1 MPEKAKRRRWPKYL
15 LAGLL
20 AVLALTIALYQPI
33 FFAVAQVVAQ
43 QFAKSQELSLRFKIH
58 GSIFSDLYIEDLH
71 LRPLPENTTLPL
83 ENIDAQ
89 RVALR
94 YNLFSLLKKDFL
106 SVVELVELDDISI
119 VVRPAPP
126 AQQTQPSPR
135 MPVIIP
141 KKIDV
146 QNFNLTVRGEHGDL
160 ELRKFALAFQQ
171 GEEGYLACESL
182 RIPALGTWHQLRA
195 GLRYNQG
202 QNQGQL
208 ELSDF
213 ALAPIVAVNRLQV
226 DLSGSEQ
233 GRFRLALDAKV
244 LESAFAANVT
254 YEQPANTP
262 FLNATLKLTG
272 LELNQIQKLSPI
284 PISGS
289 ISRIDVHLDGNLNRP
304 SSFSGSISVAANG
317 VRYQDYDIDTANVAL
332 ITDKGR
338 GKIQE
343 LSVNAGPNKL
353 RASGNFTLPET
364 PNELLSGSS
373 ADIGF
378 AGEVRGSERYI
389 PDLHATTLAT
399 GSIGLANGRAQLV
412 LRASVGSVRTPKLLP
427 GLAIAGIKT
436 DLFAV
441 AQLPLAEDPWK
452 SLAAVVI
459 SNVTKISY
467 QDAHIGQVQVV
478 ADTIDTKTATANLSL
493 ESGESRAEVAANL
506 PLPSPGISIDPKQIA
521 GHLRFNIASINDFL
535 SQHEIA
541 GNLTANGDI
550 QFDHL
555 QANGAV
561 RANGQQLKY
570 RGIILQSLD
579 VDANFKDQ
587 LALVRNLRINFDP
600 ADYIDLTGSAQL
612 ADPFPFQAHGQVKF
626 KDVAV
631 LNEFLRDLGLTPGLS
646 GSVNVNF
653 SGTGN
658 SRNPAAQLQVSGNQL
673 QYRGFVVQGVDVAA
687 IVTHG
692 AADLQRCRVSLDPN
706 NYVDISGNIQFADPN
721 PYQARGRIKFQDLG
735 LFNPLLK
742 SLGQPQGLSGAL
754 NVDFSGTGNSKN
766 IAAGLQV
773 QGEKL
778 KYRGLLI
785 QNINAEATVEN
796 SKADV
801 QRCRVTLDPNNRI
814 ELTGTAQLADPYA
827 YVLNGRIELT
837 ELGVFDELL
846 KNLGQPAGLS
856 GIINGTF
863 SSNGDA
869 KHPEAHIRFSGYQL
883 KYLGLLIPTVGI
895 ETAVEGG
902 KADFKTCRVT
912 INQNDFVDVTGNV
925 GLVPPYLYDAR
936 GAITLRDLGV
946 FDELLKNVGQPAN
959 LSGSLSVDF
968 SGKGDT
974 KNPTAHLH
982 VLGDG
987 LKYRGLLVQSVDL
1000 ESKVENSLATIE
1012 AGRVSLDADNYL
1024 DISGNVDIVEPN
1036 PYEAHGTTALKNLGV
1051 FNEFLRSLGQPGDLA
1066 GSLEVDLSGTGTIQN
1081 PTAEFRAR
1089 GNQLKYRGLP
1099 IQSIDLQSKVQNRV
1113 ANIESCRI
1121 NLDADNYI
1129 NLTAEVELSD
1139 PYAYKTNGA
1148 IELRNLAMFSGLLK
1162 SIGQSPA
1169 VSGNV
1174 HVDWS
1179 GNGNA
1184 RGAIPDA
1191 QLHLLAGQLKY
1202 RGLLI
1207 QSIDIDGSLLKRKL
1221 DLPNCKIIFN
1231 QDNFI
1236 NARGDALLEEPYN
1249 YDAYATIQFQELG
1262 FLNELTKSFGQD
1274 LDLGGK
1280 LNASW
1285 TGKGPLQVQTGN
1297 LELHGDQIRTKAVQ
1311 RVKFDVAAN
1320 YQGMKA
1326 EVPRLQIFSPYA
1338 DLDASMR
1345 ISPQLLEIPTLNISK
1360 SGTRITGNVKVPL
1373 KLQPGEKV
1381 PVDLDQPIDINIQ
1394 ADKIALSSFQPAKPQ
1409 VAGTIAFRLQASQTL
1424 RNPLLQFTASA
1435 RDVRATA
1442 VSNLSAAKGDLS
1454 IRVADKVLTV
1464 DGQIQQQDVHPLQLT
1479 GRIPLDVGQII
1490 ETGNLPS
1497 DTPLQFAL
1505 KWPDNNLSFIRKI
1518 VPEIKVAEGTT
1529 SVDVG
1534 INGTI
1539 KRPDLTGSIRASL
1552 SRLQANSD
1560 MVPPIAD
1567 FSATITFRRDH
1578 VQFDQLKGLAGGGL
1592 FGINGAIDL
1601 TDGTNPKLDLGV
1613 TGNQVLL
1620 TRSDGI
1626 IVRANFAL
1634 AIRGPLSSGE
1644 ISGTVGITDSRFFKD
1659 IDILPLN
1666 LPGRPPPQ
1674 PPPSAM
1680 PKIAVDIP
1688 PFKDWKFN
1696 ISIRTDDPFLVQS
1709 NLARGRVTVNLQAGG
1724 TGAAPSVTGFVQV
1737 DRLVA
1742 SLPFSKM
1749 EIDNGRIDFAQ
1760 GGNILD
1766 PTLSIL
1772 GRSTVSDYEV
1782 RMRIFGH
1789 VSNPT
1794 VLLDSSPP
1802 LAQGDI
1808 LVLLAT
1814 GSTTAQFEQNP
1825 SLLAGRASFLVLQ
1838 QLYKKVF
1845 PSKNRAPE
1853 QKEPFI
1859 DRFSVNV
1866 GPGSRA
1872 GEQSIVSTF
1881 TLTKNWQIIGVFGT
1895 SSYQGRL
1902 KYLVRFR

>member
-1 MPEKAKRRRWPKYL
+1 MPEKVKRRRWPKYL

-20 AVLALTIALYQPI
+20 AVLVLTVALYQPI

-43 QFAKSQELSLRFKIH
+43 QIAKSQELSLRFKIH

-106 SVVELVELDDISI
+106 NLVELVELKDISI
-119 VVRPAPP
+119 VVRQVPP
-126 AQQTQPSPR
+126 SQVPPSQQKSPTGLR
-135 MPVIIP
+135 MPAIIP
-141 KKIDV
+141 NKIDI
-146 QNFNLTVRGEHGDL
+146 QNFNLTVRGENGDL
-160 ELRKFALAFQQ
+160 ELRKFALALQQ

-182 RIPALGTWHQLRA
+182 RIPALGTWDQLRA

-202 QNQGQL
+202 QL

-213 ALAPIVAVNRLQV
+213 ALEPIVAVNRLQV

-233 GRFRLALDAKV
+233 GRFRLALDAKA
-244 LESAFAANVT
+244 LESAIAANVT
-254 YEQPANTP
+254 YEQPADTP
-262 FLNATLKLTG
+262 FINATLKLTG
-272 LELNQIQKLSPI
+272 LELSQIQKLSPI

-289 ISRIDVHLDGNLNRP
+289 ISRIDVQLDGNLNRP
-304 SSFSGSISVAANG
+304 SSFSGSIGAAANS
-317 VRYQDYDIDTANVAL
+317 VRYQDYDIDSASVAL
-332 ITDKGR
+332 IIDKGR
-338 GKIQE
+338 GKIQQ

-353 RASGNFTLPET
+353 RASGNFTLSET
-364 PNELLSGSS
+364 PNELLSRSS
-373 ADIGF
+373 ADIGL
-378 AGEVRGSERYI
+378 AAEIRGPKPYV
-389 PDLHATTLAT
+389 PDLNATILVT

-412 LRASVGSVRTPKLLP
+412 LRASIGGVRSPKLVP
-427 GLAIAGIKT
+427 GLAISAVNT

-441 AQLPLAEDPWK
+441 AQLPLAEDLWK
-452 SLAAVVI
+452 SLAAVVV
-459 SNVTKISY
+459 SNVTNISY
-467 QDAHIGQVQVV
+467 QDAHIRQVRVV
-478 ADTIDTKTATANLSL
+478 ADTMDTKTATANLRL
-493 ESGESRAEVAANL
+493 LSGESRAEVTANL
-506 PLPSPGISIDPKQIA
+506 PLPSPGIPFDPKQIA
-521 GHLRFNIASINDFL
+521 GHLSFNIASISDFL
-535 SQHEIA
+535 SQNEIA
-541 GNLTANGDI
+541 GNLTANGDVR
-550 QFDHL
+550 FDHL
-555 QANGAV
+555 QTNGAV

-587 LALVRNLRINFDP
+587 LALVRDFRINFDP
-600 ADYIDLTGSAQL
+600 ANYIDLTGSAQL

-626 KDVAV
+626 KDMAV
-631 LNEFLRDLGLTPGLS
+631 LNEFLSDLGLTPGLS
-646 GSVNVNF
+646 GSVNINF

-658 SRNPAAQLQVSGNQL
+658 ARNPAAQLQLSGSQL
-673 QYRGFVVQGVDVAA
+673 QYRGFVVQDVDVES
-687 IVTHG
+687 IVEHG
-692 AADLQRCRVSLDPN
+692 AADIQRCRVSLDPN
-706 NYVDISGNIQFADPN
+706 NYVDISGNIQFAEPN
-721 PYQARGRIKFQDLG
+721 PYQARGRINLRDLG

-766 IAAGLQV
+766 IAAGLQIE
-773 QGEKL
+773 GEKL

-785 QNINAEATVEN
+785 QNVNAEATVEN
-796 SKADV
+796 SKADI
-801 QRCRVTLDPNNRI
+801 QTCRVTLDPNNRI
-814 ELTGTAQLADPYA
+814 ALTGTAQLADPYA
-827 YVLNGRIELT
+827 YVLNGTIELT
-837 ELGVFDELL
+837 DLGVFDELL
-846 KNLGQPAGLS
+846 KNLGQSAGLS
-856 GIINGTF
+856 GVIYGAF

-883 KYLGLLIPTVGI
+883 KYLGLLIPNFGI
-895 ETAVEGG
+895 EAAVEGG
-902 KADFKTCRVT
+902 RADLKTFRVT

-925 GLVPPYLYDAR
+925 GLVAPYLYDAR

-946 FDELLKNVGQPAN
+946 FNELLKNVGQPAN
-959 LSGSLSVDF
+959 LSGSLSLDF

-987 LKYRGLLVQSVDL
+987 LKYRGLLVQSVDI

-1012 AGRVSLDADNYL
+1012 AGRVNLDADNYL
-1024 DISGNVDIVEPN
+1024 DITGNVNVVEPN
-1036 PYEAHGTTALKNLGV
+1036 PYEARGTIALKNLGV
-1051 FNEFLRSLGQPGDLA
+1051 FNEFLRSLGQPADLA
-1066 GSLEVDLSGTGTIQN
+1066 GSLQVDLSGTGTIQN
-1081 PTAEFRAR
+1081 PTAQFRAM
-1089 GNQLKYRGLP
+1089 GNQLKYRGLAV
-1099 IQSIDLQSKVQNRV
+1099 QSVDLQSKVQSRV
-1113 ANIESCRI
+1113 ANIQSCRI
-1121 NLDADNYI
+1121 NLDADNYL
-1129 NLTAEVELSD
+1129 NLTAEVGLTD
-1139 PYAYKTNGA
+1139 PYAYKTSGA
-1148 IELRNLAMFSGLLK
+1148 IELRDLAIFSELLK

-1179 GNGNA
+1179 GTGNV
-1184 RGAIPDA
+1184 RDVIPDG
-1191 QLHLLAGQLKY
+1191 QLHVLASQLKY

-1221 DLPNCKIIFN
+1221 DLPNCRVVFN
-1231 QDNFI
+1231 KDNFI
-1236 NARGDALLEEPYN
+1236 NARGDALLEDPYN
-1249 YDAYATIQFQELG
+1249 YDAYATIQFQDLG
-1262 FLNELTKSFGQD
+1262 FLNELSKSFGQD
-1274 LDLGGK
+1274 LGLGGK
-1280 LNASW
+1280 LNANW
-1285 TGKGPLQVQTGN
+1285 TGKGPLQGGN

-1311 RVKFDVAAN
+1311 RIKLDVAAN
-1320 YQGMKA
+1320 YQGMNA
-1326 EVPRLQIFSPYA
+1326 EVPRLQISSPYA

-1345 ISPQLLEIPTLNISK
+1345 VSPRLLEIPTLNISK
-1360 SGTRITGNVKVPL
+1360 NGNRITGSVKVPL
-1373 KLQPGEKV
+1373 NLQPGEKV
-1381 PVDLDQPIDINIQ
+1381 PLDLDQPIDIKIQ
-1394 ADKIALSSFQPAKPQ
+1394 ADKIALSSFQPDKPQ
-1409 VAGTIAFRLQASQTL
+1409 VTGTIAFQLQASQTL
-1424 RNPLLQFTASA
+1424 RNPLLLFTVSA

-1454 IRVADKVLTV
+1454 VRVADKVLKV

-1479 GRIPLDVGQII
+1479 GRVPLDVGQII

-1518 VPEIKVAEGTT
+1518 VPLVKVAEGTT

-1539 KRPDLTGSIRASL
+1539 KRPDLSGSIRASL
-1552 SRLQANSD
+1552 SRLQARTD
-1560 MVPPIAD
+1560 TIPPIAD

-1592 FGINGAIDL
+1592 FGVNGAIDL
-1601 TDGTNPKLDLGV
+1601 TDGTNPKFDIGV

-1644 ISGTVGITDSRFFKD
+1644 VAGTVGITDSRFFKD

-1674 PPPSAM
+1674 PPAGAM
-1680 PKIAVDIP
+1680 PKIALDIP

-1696 ISIRTDDPFLVQS
+1696 ILVRTDDAFLIQS
-1709 NLARGRVTVNLQAGG
+1709 NLARGRVTINLHAGG

-1749 EIDNGRIDFAQ
+1749 EIDNGRIDFVQ

-1766 PTLSIL
+1766 PSLSIL

-1789 VSNPT
+1789 VSSPT

-1814 GSTTAQFEQNP
+1814 GSTTSQFEQNP

-1838 QLYKKVF
+1838 QLYRKVF
-1845 PSKNRAPE
+1845 PSTNRADG

-1866 GPGSRA
+1866 GPGSRP
-1872 GEQSIVSTF
+1872 GEQAIVSTF
-1881 TLTKNWQIIGVFGT
+1881 KLTNNWQIIGDFGT
-1895 SSYQGRL
+1895 SSYRGRL